1 MNYRWN
7 QNHLNYK
14 EDFEALRRGG
24 FTENEIEQLT
34 QLRRDRTEL
43 ELSRNSAEY
52 HRLAF
57 VRSEEHT
64 SELQSQSN
72 LVCRLLLEKK
82 NKETR
87 RHHSH
92 QRRPSL
98 ISCHNHPLQTEYS
111 LHSALDLLLHHPLSS
126 LCEASLLLT

>member
-1 MNYRWN
+1 MNYRWH

-14 EDFEALRRGG
+14 EDFEALRRRS

-57 VRSEEHT
+57 VRW
-64 SELQSQSN
+64 
-72 LVCRLLLEKK
+72 LVATGK
-82 NKETR
+82 
-87 RHHSH
+87 
-92 QRRPSL
+92 
-98 ISCHNHPLQTEYS
+98 
-111 LHSALDLLLHHPLSS
+111 LSDHF
-126 LCEASLLLT
+126 A

>member
-1 MNYRWN
+1 MYENSFSIHPAWEAGNSPISTHRKEEKMNYRWN

-57 VRSEEHT
+57 VRW
-64 SELQSQSN
+64 
-72 LVCRLLLEKK
+72 LVATGK
-82 NKETR
+82 
-87 RHHSH
+87 
-92 QRRPSL
+92 
-98 ISCHNHPLQTEYS
+98 
-111 LHSALDLLLHHPLSS
+111 LSDHF
-126 LCEASLLLT
+126 A